1 MIGFDFLKKHYEL
14 NKVIQSCIDV
24 TWLLVKEIEG
34 VSQGDKFNDGREIHE
49 MMFFAWNGNTCKIL
63 LFFMLSEGKR
73 DGAF

>member
-1 MIGFDFLKKHYEL
+1 
-14 NKVIQSCIDV
+14 V

-49 MMFFAWNGNTCKIL
+49 MMFFAWNGNICKIL